1 MPRTVCHLET
11 LHECAEHIWHVRLIP
26 EQPISYKPGQYLQVI
41 MGEKDKRS
49 FSIASSPTRGNVL
62 ELQIGATPGNPY
74 PGEVLEALRTNGQIE
89 IEMPLGNAY
98 LREHSE
104 RPILLI
110 AGGTGYSYARSI
122 LQYLVDHQMPRQV
135 YLYWGVRKADQLYE
149 GEEVLNWSSEFKDLT
164 FVPVVQFPDDDWQGR
179 SGLVH
184 EAVLSDFHSF
194 SQFDIYVAGRFE
206 MAAVIRDALRHRDV
220 KEDQLFGDAFSF
232 S

>member
-26 EQPISYKPGQYLQVI
+26 GQQIAYKPGQYLQVI

-74 PGEVLEALRTNGQIE
+74 PGQVLEALRTNGKID

-98 LREHSE
+98 LREHSD

-122 LQYLVDHQMPRQV
+122 LQYLVDHQMPRRT

-149 GEEVLNWSSEFKDLT
+149 VEEVLNWASEFKNLT
-164 FVPVVQFPDDDWQGR
+164 FVPVVQFPDDDWLGR
-179 SGLVH
+179 AGLVH

-206 MAAVIRDALRHRDV
+206 MAAVVRDALRHRDV
-220 KEDQLFGDAFSF
+220 QEEQLFGDAFNF
-232 S
+232 I